1 MPSEPVAALRGVT
14 RRFDAVTALDGVSID
29 FHAGSVHALL
39 GENGSGKS
47 TTVRILTGALSP
59 HEGTVAIDGEDVSFA
74 TPRAAIAAGIAAAY
88 QESALVPHLTVAQN
102 VVLGH
107 ERARLG
113 VLGGENRAVAM
124 ESLVAVGLTVGPDR
138 RVATLS
144 VAEQQLVAIAKALSL
159 QARMLILDEPT
170 AALNGSEVDHLI
182 GLVAALRERGLA
194 ILYITHRLAE
204 VAQIADTVT
213 ILKDGRLVA
222 TRPAAGLSEDEIVP
236 LMVGRRVEQLF
247 PDRGMPAGEV
257 VLEAGDLRTADGRV
271 QVPSFA
277 VRAGE
282 IVGIA
287 GLDGSGRGAFARMLA
302 GVEPGAGG
310 RLVLQGRH
318 LPRPTPG
325 RALRRGLGYVPP
337 DRRRQGVVPRFSVGK
352 SITLASLW
360 SLSRGPVIRPG
371 AERAAARRFIDRF
384 AIKTAGASAPIR
396 TLSGGNQQKV
406 VLSRVLCA
414 GTRVLVC
421 EEPTAGV
428 DIGARGEIYTALAA
442 LAADGY
448 AVVVSS
454 ADMLELLG
462 LCHRIA
468 VMREGRM
475 ALEIPAEEASEEAL
489 MRAQLPEVGVP
500 ST

>member
-1 MPSEPVAALRGVT
+1 MPSEPLASLRGVT
-14 RRFDAVTALDGVSID
+14 RRFDAVTALDRVSID
-29 FHAGSVHALL
+29 FHAGTVHALL

-47 TTVRILTGALSP
+47 TTVRILTGALAP
-59 HEGTVAIDGEDVSFA
+59 DDGTVAIDGQSVSFA
-74 TPRAAIAAGIAAAY
+74 SPRAAIAAGIAAAY

-107 ERARLG
+107 ERTRLG
-113 VLGGENRAVAM
+113 VLTAGNRGVAARWLD
-124 ESLVAVGLTVGPDR
+124 EVGLDVRPER

-159 QARMLILDEPT
+159 QARLLILDEPT
-170 AALNGSEVDHLI
+170 AALNGVEVEHLI
-182 GLVAALRERGLA
+182 ALVAALRARGLG
-194 ILYITHRLAE
+194 IVYITHRLAE
-204 VAQIADTVT
+204 VAQVADAVTV
-213 ILKDGRLVA
+213 LKDGRVVT
-222 TRPAAGLSEDEIVP
+222 TRAAAGLGEDEIVP
-236 LMVGRRVEQLF
+236 LMVGRQVEQLY
-247 PDRGMPAGEV
+247 PERREPGEEIA
-257 VLEAGDLRTADGRV
+257 LTAEDLATNDGRV
-271 QVPSFA
+271 AVERFT

-287 GLDGSGRGAFARMLA
+287 GLEGSGRETLARMLA
-302 GVEPGAGG
+302 GVEPGAQG

-337 DRRRQGVVPRFSVGK
+337 DRRRQGVVPTFSVGK
-352 SITLASLW
+352 SITLASLS
-360 SLSRGPVIRPG
+360 SLSRASVIRPR

-421 EEPTAGV
+421 DEPTAGV
-428 DIGARGEIYTALAA
+428 DIGARGEIYAAIADLAS
-442 LAADGY
+442 DGY
-448 AVVVSS
+448 GVVISS
-454 ADMLELLG
+454 SDMLELLG
-462 LCHRIA
+462 LCHRIT
-468 VMREGRM
+468 VMREGRL
-475 ALEIPAEEASEEAL
+475 AAELPAEVASEEAL
-489 MRAQLPEVGVP
+489 MRAQLPEASVAAA
-500 ST
+500 

>member
-1 MPSEPVAALRGVT
+1 ME
-14 RRFDAVTALDGVSID
+14 
-29 FHAGSVHALL
+29 FHAGAVHALL

-59 HEGTVAIDGEDVSFA
+59 DEGTVVIGGEPVKFA

-113 VLGGENRAVAM
+113 VLTAGNRALALQWLD
-124 ESLVAVGLTVGPDR
+124 EVGLDVRPDR

-159 QARMLILDEPT
+159 HARLLILDEPT
-170 AALNGSEVDHLI
+170 AALNGVEVEHLM
-182 GLVAALRERGLA
+182 GLVAALRARGLG
-194 ILYITHRLAE
+194 IVYITHRLAE

-213 ILKDGRLVA
+213 VLKDGRLVT
-222 TRPAAGLSEDEIVP
+222 TRPATGLGEDEIVP
-236 LMVGRRVEQLF
+236 LMVGRRVEQLY
-247 PDRGMPAGEV
+247 PERRAPEDEVALAGEG
-257 VLEAGDLRTADGRV
+257 LATADGWVSVER
-271 QVPSFA
+271 FA

-287 GLDGSGRGAFARMLA
+287 GLEGSGRGTLARLLA
-302 GVEPGAGG
+302 GVEPGARG
-310 RLVLQGRH
+310 RLELQGRH

-337 DRRRQGVVPRFSVGK
+337 DRRRQGVVPTFSVGR

-360 SLSRGPVIRPG
+360 SLSRASIIRPR

-384 AIKTAGASAPIR
+384 AIKTAGVSAPIR

-421 EEPTAGV
+421 DEPTAGV
-428 DIGARGEIYTALAA
+428 DIGARGEIYAAIADLASE
-442 LAADGY
+442 GY
-448 AVVVSS
+448 GVVVSS
-454 ADMLELLG
+454 SDMLELLG
-462 LCHRIA
+462 LCHRIV
-468 VMREGRM
+468 VMRQGRL
-475 ALEIPAEEASEEAL
+475 AAEFPAERASEEAL
-489 MRAQLPEVGVP
+489 MRAQLPEA
-500 ST
+500 SAAAA